1 MPDEEK
7 KKPEEIHEK
16 WREDPLGG
24 VFFGL
29 FLIVV
34 AGVYLFRN
42 SLPMGPWWAWAIA
55 GIGCILLLEAAVRTA
70 KPAYR
75 RPSFGRV
82 VFGVI
87 LIVVGGGIAY
97 GFEDLWPLI
106 IIAVGV
112 LLLIYYIR
120 QSV

>member
-1 MPDEEK
+1 MPDEER

-16 WREDPLGG
+16 WRGDPLGG

-34 AGVYLFRN
+34 AGVYLFRD
-42 SLPMGPWWAWAIA
+42 SLPTGPWWAWAIA
-55 GIGCILLLEAAVRTA
+55 GVGCILLLEAAVRTA
-70 KPAYR
+70 KPEYK

-112 LLLIYYIR
+112 LLLIYYLR